1 MKSKLFASVAA
12 CFILVMAA
20 LPAQANTQKFIS
32 CTVDSLSVKDKHNLA
47 RWIFFSIAA
56 HPQMGE
62 YSKIT
67 DSDRLATDKKVGRLI
82 TKLLVDDCPDELR
95 VANKEDP
102 YAVERAFEYIGQVAM
117 QELLTAEEVNNAITG
132 YIEYTDQDAL
142 EELISE

>member
-1 MKSKLFASVAA
+1 MKSKFLSSVVI
-12 CFILVMAA
+12 CSFLTLAA
-20 LPAQANTQKFIS
+20 LPAQANTQKFIT

-56 HPQMGE
+56 HPQMGA
-62 YSKIT
+62 YSNIT
-67 DSDRLATDKKVGRLI
+67 DSDRLATDKQIGRLI

-95 VANKEDP
+95 AANKEDP

-117 QELLTAEEVNNAITG
+117 QELLTAKEVNSAITG
-132 YIEYTDQDAL
+132 YIDYTDQDAL